1 VPICLTCSRE
11 IPPTSAF
18 CAYCGRPNPEAEP
31 AAKLNHPHIL
41 PIVSWVRLPVRAR
54 TP

>member
-18 CAYCGRPNPEAEP
+18 CAYCGSPNPEATP
-31 AAKLNHPHIL
+31 SGYADAAASDVEALR
-41 PIVSWVRLPVRAR
+41 WRPVRAR